1 MFEEANTIRSMISM
15 FSATQTD
22 VAKKLGVSQSYVA
35 NKIRLLGFSEE
46 IRQLILEREL
56 SERHARVLLR
66 LKDEKTVREAID
78 KISSMHLTVAE
89 SEALV
94 DNMVIDS
101 KSVIPPELSPRARI
115 EKFDELLSL
124 SIKNLESYGV
134 RIKKR
139 TDFYDGK
146 RYITLCIDA

>member
-46 IRQLILEREL
+46 IRRLILEREL